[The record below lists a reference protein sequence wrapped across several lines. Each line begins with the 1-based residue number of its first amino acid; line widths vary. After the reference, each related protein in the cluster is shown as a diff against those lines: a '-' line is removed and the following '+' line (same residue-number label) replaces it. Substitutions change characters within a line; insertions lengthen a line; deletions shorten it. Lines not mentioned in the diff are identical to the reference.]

1 MAKNNSSTGTKKSSF
16 LKILWWALTPI
27 LITLIFFGVRS
38 MIPKKEIGG
47 VVKKVTS
54 SLLKLAPA
62 KPKEEVWDWTFEWEA
77 TAKQMASGRQK
88 IPGIINDTCLISCNA
103 NVLKFRYER
112 PSGKLVDLTLDR
124 SSQDEYYFGRVAQ
137 SDLYLRVWLLP
148 NPKEPGNFKGT
159 ADNGPNTISMEIF
172 LKKKL

>member
-1 MAKNNSSTGTKKSSF
+1 MAKNNSSTATKKSSF

-38 MIPKKEIGG
+38 MITKKETGG

-77 TAKQMASGRQK
+77 TAKQLASGRQK
-88 IPGIINDTCLISCNA
+88 ITGRINDAQVISLNA
-103 NVLKFRYER
+103 NVLKFIYKR
-112 PSGKLVDLTLDR
+112 PSGKIVSLTLDR
-124 SSQDEYYFGRVAQ
+124 SDPKEFYFGRVAQ
-137 SDLYLRVWLLP
+137 SNLYLRVWLLP
-148 NPKEPGNFKGT
+148 DEKGNFNGRF
-159 ADNGPNTISMEIF
+159 DNGPGKISMEVF